1 MRRVLLTIL
10 MLITFVS
17 LVRADVIDGLDSQTI
32 YVITLLDG
40 TRLRGKITVETDQR
54 FVTVKAKGGTE
65 TRVWRAAIRSLETV
79 GGRGVRVTPP
89 TPQPPEQRPPPP
101 VRDAEPVRSS
111 RRSPPQETVR
121 QTPRSSEDEDAAAT
135 TNRHGQLPSR
145 PQYGAR
151 FAAGLGGGLGG
162 FLAGGVL
169 GLIISGGSSE
179 VLLITA
185 MSGYNLGTALAV
197 SSVGPNSANTGTL
210 QAALVGSLLGMLAGG
225 IVSLIEPVLFV
236 LGAPLGAT
244 IAYELSCEAV
254 SDTVETRYDLR
265 PTYEQRPSYER

>member
-10 MLITFVS
+10 ILITFDS

-32 YVITLLDG
+32 YVVTLLDG

-54 FVTVKAKGGTE
+54 FVTVKAKDGTE

-79 GGRGVRVTPP
+79 GGRGVRITPP

-101 VRDAEPVRSS
+101 VRDTEPVRSS

-121 QTPRSSEDEDAAAT
+121 QTPRSPEVEDAAAT
-135 TNRHGQLPSR
+135 TNQHGQVPSR

-162 FLAGGVL
+162 FIAGGVL
-169 GLIISGGSSE
+169 GLIISGGSPD

-185 MSGYNLGTALAV
+185 MAGYNLGTAIAV
-197 SSVGPNSANTGTL
+197 SAVGPNSANTGTF
-210 QAALVGSLLGMLAGG
+210 QAALGGSLLGMLAGG
-225 IVSLIEPVLFV
+225 VFSLVEPVLFV

-244 IAYELSCEAV
+244 IAYELSCDAV
-254 SDTVETRYDLR
+254 ADTIETRYDLR
-265 PTYEQRPSYER
+265 STNERRPTYRR